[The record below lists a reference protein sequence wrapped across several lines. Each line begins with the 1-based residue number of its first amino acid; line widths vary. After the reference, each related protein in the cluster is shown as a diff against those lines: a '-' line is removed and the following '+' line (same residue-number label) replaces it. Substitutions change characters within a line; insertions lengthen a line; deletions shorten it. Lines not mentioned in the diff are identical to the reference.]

1 MCKCF
6 TRTSK
11 NPDSFQDDLTRCV
24 QRRGSRSIGSKGHAF
39 KEALLRA
46 LLETDIRLYIPSE
59 FGVDH
64 TIHDFPHPEWDA
76 KKHHFAIAQE
86 VLPKSTKVI
95 RVFIGLFLED
105 SIGWWFG
112 FDTKKSVYE
121 AVGSAEKKAS
131 FTSVDDVGKVL
142 AVLAGMSVEELEK
155 VPDQLHISGTSAS
168 MSEVAK
174 LMVDAQNMPR
184 SEISVKTIDAAEYRR
199 KTMESGARDPAGYL
213 RFLIGNRSIDHRSK
227 AEGGIGDDNE
237 LVNPGG
243 TRWKWKSM
251 ADYAAETYGRPWIN

>member
-1 MCKCF
+1 
-6 TRTSK
+6 
-11 NPDSFQDDLTRCV
+11 
-24 QRRGSRSIGSKGHAF
+24 
-39 KEALLRA
+39 
-46 LLETDIRLYIPSE
+46 LYIPSE
-59 FGVDH
+59 FGADH
-64 TIHDFPHPEWDA
+64 TIHDFPHPEWDV

-95 RVFIGLFLED
+95 RVFIGLFLEH

-112 FDTKKSVYE
+112 FDTKKGVYE
-121 AVGSAEKKAS
+121 AVGLAEKKVS

-142 AVLAGMSVEELEK
+142 AVLAGMPVEELGK

-174 LMVDAQNMPR
+174 LMMDAQNMPKN
-184 SEISVKTIDAAEYRR
+184 EISVKTIDAVEYRR
-199 KTMESGARDPAGYL
+199 KTIESAARDLAGYL
-213 RFLIGNRSIDHRSK
+213 RFLIGNGSIDHRSK
-227 AEGGIGDDNE
+227 AEGGIGNDNE

-251 ADYAAETYGRPWIN
+251 ADYAAETHGRPWIN